1 MKYEENVD
9 LKKLNTYH
17 IGGSA
22 KYLIKPNDL
31 EELMNVL
38 NELNNKILSIIFS
51 VVVRMFY
58 SQMKILMVLLLNLIN

>member
-38 NELNNKILSIIFS
+38 N
-51 VVVRMFY
+51 
-58 SQMKILMVLLLNLIN
+58 